1 MGAVTRPKR
10 IGYCDAQC
18 FTTREKRVLASVRAS
33 VGRPRSRKER
43 LEAIP
48 IRGQHRPQLVLRLVG
63 PDLRRFTSLG
73 WYSSSVE
80 PVAIREVKTC
90 ADADSRRNIANQLK
104 WKNAKTTLLS
114 IPPFPPAPPA

>member
-10 IGYCDAQC
+10 IGCCDTRC

-63 PDLRRFTSLG
+63 PELGRFTSLG
-73 WYSSSVE
+73 WYSSVE

-90 ADADSRRNIANQLK
+90 AGADSRREDSQ
-104 WKNAKTTLLS
+104 
-114 IPPFPPAPPA
+114 PALVGRWRKGLAGHS

>member
-1 MGAVTRPKR
+1 MGAVTIPKR
-10 IGYCDAQC
+10 IGYCDTRC

-33 VGRPRSRKER
+33 VGRPRSRNER

-48 IRGQHRPQLVLRLVG
+48 SRGQHRPQLVLRLVG

-90 ADADSRRNIANQLK
+90 ADADSRRNIRNQVSYCRAD
-104 WKNAKTTLLS
+104 WSVRMAVVH
-114 IPPFPPAPPA
+114 AV